1 MHRRRPASFGLKRMD
16 QLRADPDNVIIESSV
31 SLTHRARQAL
41 VDRVSRHAHKGG
53 GLPLDRI
60 IAMYEADVGR
70 KVVRVEIEV

>member
-1 MHRRRPASFGLKRMD
+1 M
-16 QLRADPDNVIIESSV
+16 

-41 VDRVSRHAHKGG
+41 VDGVFKDAHKGG

-60 IAMYEADVGR
+60 IAMHEADVGR